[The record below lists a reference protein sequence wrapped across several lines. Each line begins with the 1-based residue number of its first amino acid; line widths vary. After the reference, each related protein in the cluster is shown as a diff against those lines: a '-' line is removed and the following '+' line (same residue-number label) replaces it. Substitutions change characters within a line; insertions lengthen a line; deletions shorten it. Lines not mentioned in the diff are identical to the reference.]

1 MRAKLFLLDIM
12 VALLSSCAT
21 IQNIEPKKVVITEV
35 VDASG
40 EVSEGTKDFILNAL
54 TDALKRTETEGYDVY
69 TTSPIIDQTLQ
80 PQIDYI
86 LTTKITL
93 LSKETVLLRAEI
105 VEASTARIVSSSSVS
120 ARADIKYMREASKE
134 LTNKLISSLK
144 KQVK

>member
-1 MRAKLFLLDIM
+1 MRAKLFLLVIM

-21 IQNIEPKKVVITEV
+21 IQNSEPKKVVITEV

-40 EVSEGTKDFILNAL
+40 EVSGGTKDFILNAL
-54 TDALKRTETEGYDVY
+54 TDALKRTEGYDVY

-93 LSKETVLLRAEI
+93 LSKESVLLRAEI

-144 KQVK
+144 SK